1 MSYQPPAR
9 WRIHVQVQVMIITF
23 RITGRVKFMIPR
35 TVRALQTLA
44 LSGGCAL
51 LVRTLRAHMLRQDK
65 KFKIKSI
72 MNHKTFKLDIIG
84 SCISYMMIG
93 MFLRCL
99 KCFVRYVCTCWAK
112 AHSYISYCRKE
123 ACSLNGGPC
132 GRCGG

>member
-1 MSYQPPAR
+1 
-9 WRIHVQVQVMIITF
+9 
-23 RITGRVKFMIPR
+23 MIPR
-35 TVRALQTLA
+35 TVRALQTLT

-51 LVRTLRAHMLRQDK
+51 LVRTLWAHMLRQDN

-72 MNHKTFKLDIIG
+72 MKHKTFKSIING

-112 AHSYISYCRKE
+112 AHLYISYCR
-123 ACSLNGGPC
+123 
-132 GRCGG
+132 